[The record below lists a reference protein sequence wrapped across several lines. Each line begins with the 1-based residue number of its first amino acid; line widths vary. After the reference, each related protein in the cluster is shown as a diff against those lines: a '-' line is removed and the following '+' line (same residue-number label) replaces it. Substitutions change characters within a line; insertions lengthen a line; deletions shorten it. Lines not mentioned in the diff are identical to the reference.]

1 MATVARVHRG
11 EGSSGVEWGSG
22 VVARL
27 ARGAAKPTVVVA
39 GRGSGS
45 GGDSVRLEVVKE
57 AAASGVRWELC
68 SGDEMGKRSGG

>member
-1 MATVARVHRG
+1 MATVARVQRG
-11 EGSSGVEWGSG
+11 EGSSGVEWGNG

-27 ARGAAKPTVVVA
+27 ARGAAKPTAVVA

-57 AAASGVRWELC
+57 AAASGVRWE
-68 SGDEMGKRSGG
+68 